1 MRLLLITAC
10 TASMYWATPTPADP
24 PKADDKKPAFK
35 LSADEQAALDQT
47 NAERKKA
54 QLPALKVNELLT
66 IAAREHSVNMAKQ
79 KKMDH
84 VLDDKKPHERIEAIG
99 YKFMAM
105 AENVAMG
112 QHTPAEAVRSWMNST
127 AGHKENILNKEYTEI
142 GIGIATDSDGQRYWT
157 QVFAKPMGK

>member
-1 MRLLLITAC
+1 MRLLNAILIAGLLSSSL
-10 TASMYWATPTPADP
+10 AADP
-24 PKADDKKPAFK
+24 PKADDRKPAFK
-35 LSADEQAALDQT
+35 LTADEQSVLELT
-47 NAERKKA
+47 NAERKK
-54 QLPALKVNELLT
+54 QNLESLKANELLT
-66 IAAREHSVNMAKQ
+66 KSAREHSANMAKQ

-112 QHTPAEAVRSWMNST
+112 QRTPAEAVRSWMTST

-142 GIGIATDSDGQRYWT
+142 GIGIATDANGQRYWT
-157 QVFAKPMGK
+157 QVFAKPMAK